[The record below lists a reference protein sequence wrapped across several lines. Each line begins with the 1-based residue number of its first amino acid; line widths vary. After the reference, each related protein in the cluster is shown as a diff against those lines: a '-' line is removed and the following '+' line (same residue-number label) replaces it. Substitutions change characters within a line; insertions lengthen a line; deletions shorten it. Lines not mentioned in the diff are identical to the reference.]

1 MLFVPKTL
9 PAPPLPRP
17 HASRRAFLKGSAA
30 SAGLFVLATTLD
42 WGSPSEA
49 ATGDGPPMPNAFVQI
64 SSDDTVTVIIKH
76 LDMGQ
81 GIATGLAT
89 IVAEELDAAWSQVR
103 TEFAPANAQLYN
115 NLMFGPIQG
124 TGGSTSTANSWMQL
138 RRAGAAARAMM
149 VGAAASQW
157 QVPADEIQ
165 VSEGT
170 LSHPSGKHARF
181 GELAADAVKQPVPT
195 DVTLKRPDQFKL
207 IGSRL
212 PRLDS
217 KDKTTGQTRF
227 ALDIRRP
234 GMKTAVLA
242 RSPRFG
248 GRVKSFEASA
258 ALSVK
263 GVVDVIA
270 LEHGVAVIAD
280 TTWAAMRGRDALS
293 VRWDDSAAE
302 RRSSDEILADYR
314 AKAASGSGT
323 LALRRGEPD
332 AAMQRASRILEAEF
346 SFPYLAHAPME
357 PLNCVIEQHDD
368 GTCDVW
374 AGAQL
379 PTIEQMAVANT
390 LGLAL
395 DKVRLHTVWA
405 GGSFGRRATPNAD
418 YFLEAAAIA
427 KAIGTRYPLH
437 FVYSRE
443 DDIRGGRYRPMFYHK
458 IKVGLDASGRPIAW
472 QQRLVGQSFMI
483 GSPFEFM
490 VKDGLDPTAVE
501 GAADMPYAIPA
512 LEVDWHN
519 VRSPV
524 TTLWWRSVGHT
535 HTAQAVE
542 VMIDELA
549 SAAGQDPLAFR
560 LSLLP
565 DRPRHQAVL
574 RLAAEKAG
582 YGERL
587 PAGRGR
593 GIAVH
598 ESFDSFVAMVAD
610 VSVAPGGVKVDR
622 LVVAVDCGIV
632 INPDI
637 VVAQIEGGA
646 GFGLGAALR
655 NKITLTEGVVDQSNF
670 DSYEPLRITDMPVI
684 EVHIVKSDAPPTG
697 IGEPGVPPVA
707 PAVANAI
714 FAATGK
720 RLRSLPFDFN
730 LLHGA

>member
-1 MLFVPKTL
+1 MLFVPRPMSLHT
-9 PAPPLPRP
+9 P
-17 HASRRAFLKGSAA
+17 HASRRAFLQGSAA
-30 SAGLFVLATTLD
+30 SAGFFVIATSLD
-42 WGSPSEA
+42 WGRLAHAAEA
-49 ATGDGPPMPNAFVQI
+49 ADFPMPNAFVRI
-64 SSDDTVTVIIKH
+64 SADDSVTVIIKH
-76 LDMGQ
+76 LEMGQ
-81 GIATGLAT
+81 GVTTGLAT
-89 IVAEELDAAWSQVR
+89 IVAEELDATWAQMRVQ
-103 TEFAPANAQLYN
+103 FAPANALLYN

-138 RRAGAAARAMM
+138 RRAGAAARAML
-149 VGAAASQW
+149 VAAAAARW
-157 QVPADEIQ
+157 QVPPDEIQ
-165 VSEGT
+165 VTDGT
-170 LSHPSGKHARF
+170 LSHSSGKSARF
-181 GELAADAVKQPVPT
+181 GALAADAMHQPVPSE
-195 DVTLKRPDQFKL
+195 VTLKRPDQFKL
-207 IGSRL
+207 IGTRL
-212 PRLDS
+212 ARLDTPA
-217 KDKTTGQTRF
+217 KTTGQAEF
-227 ALDIRRP
+227 SLDVRRP
-234 GMKTAVLA
+234 GMKTALLA
-242 RSPRFG
+242 RAPRFG
-248 GRVKSFEASA
+248 GRVKSFDSTA
-258 ALSVK
+258 ARAVK
-263 GVVDVIA
+263 GVIDVIG

-280 TTWAAMRGRDALS
+280 TTWAALRGRDALS
-293 VRWDDSAAE
+293 VTWDDSAAE
-302 RRSSDEILADYR
+302 RRSSSEILSDYR
-314 AKAASGSGT
+314 TKAASPGT
-323 LALRRGEPD
+323 LAMRRGEPE
-332 AAMQRASRILEAEF
+332 AAMQRAARIVEAEF
-346 SFPYLAHAPME
+346 TFPYLAHAPME
-357 PLNCVIEQHDD
+357 PLNCVIDQRDD

-379 PTIEQMAVANT
+379 PTVEQMTVGKI
-390 LGLAL
+390 LGLTPE
-395 DKVRLHTVWA
+395 KVRLHTVWA

-418 YFLEAAAIA
+418 YFIEAASIV
-427 KAIGTRYPLH
+427 KGIGGRYPLH

-458 IKVGLDASGRPIAW
+458 IKAGLDADGRLIAW

-483 GSPFEFM
+483 GSPFEFL

-519 VRSPV
+519 VVSPV

-549 SAAGQDPLAFR
+549 HAAGKDPLAFR
-560 LSLLP
+560 LALLT

-574 RLAAEKAG
+574 RLAGEKSG
-582 YGERL
+582 YGETL

-598 ESFDSFVAMVAD
+598 ESFDTYVAMVAD
-610 VSVAPGGVKVDR
+610 VTAGLDGVKVER

-646 GFGLGAALR
+646 GFALGAALR
-655 NKITLTEGVVDQSNF
+655 NRITLTEGIVDQSNF
-670 DSYEPLRITDMPVI
+670 DTYEPLRLSDMPKV
-684 EVHIVKSDAPPTG
+684 EVHIVKSEAAPTG

-720 RLRSLPFDFN
+720 RLRSLPFDFTQ
-730 LLHGA
+730 LRGT

>member
-1 MLFVPKTL
+1 VQ
-9 PAPPLPRP
+9 
-17 HASRRAFLKGSAA
+17 S
-30 SAGLFVLATTLD
+30 V
-42 WGSPSEA
+42 EA
-49 ATGDGPPMPNAFVQI
+49 
-64 SSDDTVTVIIKH
+64 K
-76 LDMGQ
+76 
-81 GIATGLAT
+81 
-89 IVAEELDAAWSQVR
+89 
-103 TEFAPANAQLYN
+103 
-115 NLMFGPIQG
+115 
-124 TGGSTSTANSWMQL
+124 
-138 RRAGAAARAMM
+138 
-149 VGAAASQW
+149 
-157 QVPADEIQ
+157 
-165 VSEGT
+165 
-170 LSHPSGKHARF
+170 
-181 GELAADAVKQPVPT
+181 
-195 DVTLKRPDQFKL
+195 
-207 IGSRL
+207 
-212 PRLDS
+212 
-217 KDKTTGQTRF
+217 
-227 ALDIRRP
+227 
-234 GMKTAVLA
+234 
-242 RSPRFG
+242 
-248 GRVKSFEASA
+248 A
-258 ALSVK
+258 ALAVK
-263 GVVDVIA
+263 GVVDVVA
-270 LEHGVAVIAD
+270 LDHGVAVIAD
-280 TTWAAMRGRDALS
+280 NTWAAMRGRDALS
-293 VRWDDSAAE
+293 IRWDDSAAE
-302 RRSSDEILADYR
+302 QRSSDEMLADYR
-314 AKAASGSGT
+314 AKATDPGT

-332 AAMQRASRILEAEF
+332 AAMQRAARILEAEF

-368 GTCDVW
+368 GSCDVW
-374 AGAQL
+374 AGAQT
-379 PTIEQMAVANT
+379 PTIDQLAVANT
-390 LGLAL
+390 LGLAP

-405 GGSFGRRATPNAD
+405 GGSFGRRATPNGD
-418 YFLEAAAIA
+418 YFLEAASIVKKTGA
-427 KAIGTRYPLH
+427 RYPLH

-443 DDIRGGRYRPMFYHK
+443 DDLRGGRYRPMFYHK
-458 IKVGLDASGRPIAW
+458 IRAGLDAGGRPIAW

-512 LEVDWHN
+512 LEVDWHH

-549 SAAGQDPLAFR
+549 HAAGQDPLAFR

-574 RLAAEKAG
+574 KLAAEKAN

-593 GIAVH
+593 GLAVH
-598 ESFDSFVAMVAD
+598 ESFDSYVAMVAD
-610 VSVAPGGVKVDR
+610 VAAGPGGVKVER

-655 NKITLTEGVVDQSNF
+655 NRITLTDGIVDQSNF
-670 DSYEPLRITDMPVI
+670 DSYEPLRLSDMPVI

-720 RLRSLPFDFN
+720 RLRSLPFDFS
-730 LLHGA
+730 LLRGT